1 MRSIAVVA
9 ALAAAVATA
18 AGCGGSDDT
27 LTVYS
32 GREEELVAPL
42 FDMFEEE
49 TGVDVEVR
57 YGDSAELAATIA
69 EEGGNSPADVFF
81 AQDPGSLG
89 SVESQ
94 LDVLPDEILDRVDT
108 RFRDAD
114 GRWTGTSGRSRV
126 LVYNTDA
133 RSEDEVP
140 DTVQDLLDERWDGRI
155 GVAPTNASFQ
165 AFVTAMRLSEG
176 DDATRKWLTDLKALH
191 PKIYEKNTPIVE
203 AAASGEIDLGL
214 VNHYYLYLVREEQP
228 DAPIENHF
236 LEEGDPGALVSV
248 AGAAVL
254 ASSGQSENAQ
264 RFVDFLLSADG
275 QRFYVDEAE
284 EAEYPL
290 VAGIDAKAGL
300 PPLASLHGP
309 DVDLTSFGAEHE
321 VTIEL
326 LRETG
331 YLTRAGERGRAPRS
345 RSSSRRASS
354 SRSCCC
360 RSRTSWCGSRAA
372 AGSSRSWARRRPG
385 ASSGTRS
392 CWRSASSRPRCSSAC
407 RSPGS

>member
-1 MRSIAVVA
+1 MRSISLLGMLIAAIVA
-9 ALAAAVATA
+9 AT
-18 AGCGGSDDT
+18 GCGGSNDT

-42 FDMFEEE
+42 FEMFTED
-49 TGVDVEVR
+49 TGIDVEVR

-69 EEGGNSPADVFF
+69 EEGDNSPADVFF

-89 SVESQ
+89 AVESQ
-94 LDVLPDEILDRVDT
+94 LSALPSDVLGRVES
-108 RFRDAD
+108 RFRDGD

-133 RSEDEVP
+133 VSEDEVP
-140 DTVQDLLDERWDGRI
+140 DSVLDLIDERWDGRI
-155 GVAPTNASFQ
+155 GIAPTNASFQ

-176 DDATRKWLTDLKALH
+176 DEATRAWLKDLQDLH

-228 DAPIENHF
+228 DAPIANHF
-236 LEEGDPGALVSV
+236 LAAGDPGALVSV
-248 AGAAVL
+248 AGAGVL
-254 ASSGQSENAQ
+254 SSSDQEDDAE
-264 RFVDFLLSADG
+264 RFVEYLLSDEG

-290 VAGIDAKAGL
+290 VEGIDAKPGL
-300 PPLASLHGP
+300 PPLSTLDGP

-321 VTIEL
+321 ATIEM

-331 YLTRAGERGRAPRS
+331 YLT
-345 RSSSRRASS
+345 
-354 SRSCCC
+354 
-360 RSRTSWCGSRAA
+360 
-372 AGSSRSWARRRPG
+372 
-385 ASSGTRS
+385 
-392 CWRSASSRPRCSSAC
+392 
-407 RSPGS
+407 

>member
-1 MRSIAVVA
+1 MRSITVA
-9 ALAAAVATA
+9 AALVAAVATA
-18 AGCGGSDDT
+18 AGCGSSDDT

-94 LDVLPDEILDRVDT
+94 LGVLPDAILDRVDA

-126 LVYNTDA
+126 LVYNTDEL
-133 RSEDEVP
+133 SEDEVP
-140 DTVQDLLDERWDGRI
+140 DSVQELIVERWDGRI
-155 GVAPTNASFQ
+155 GVAPTNASFH

-176 DDATRKWLTDLKALH
+176 DDATRRWLTDLKALH

-203 AAASGEIDLGL
+203 AAASGAIDLGL

-228 DAPIENHF
+228 DAPIDNHF
-236 LEEGDPGALVSV
+236 LATGDPGALVSV

-254 ASSGQSENAQ
+254 ASSDQSEDAE
-264 RFVDFLLSADG
+264 RFVEFLLSEDG

-321 VTIEL
+321 ATIEL

-331 YLTRAGERGRAPRS
+331 YLT
-345 RSSSRRASS
+345 
-354 SRSCCC
+354 
-360 RSRTSWCGSRAA
+360 
-372 AGSSRSWARRRPG
+372 
-385 ASSGTRS
+385 
-392 CWRSASSRPRCSSAC
+392 
-407 RSPGS
+407 